1 MSVTWQ
7 ALLAVDVG
15 PVRQAAPVWDK
26 LGAALEDQADELAA
40 NAKALPGVWPDGRAS
55 EAAVIHLNGMRAELD
70 NAYVPVL
77 TIAQSLAEWAGGISE
92 LRGHALDLV
101 DDAQRLHIT
110 IAGDGTI
117 SMDEGHADAT
127 TAQSLNSIVHI
138 RDDILQR
145 AADLDA
151 RLAGVLAA
159 NTATAAGTPAAFVD
173 PTSIPA
179 RGTDPA
185 AVKRWWDSLTLEQRR
200 YLIMNDFEQIG
211 WLDGV
216 PASSRDI
223 ANRLALDHA
232 DETTR
237 ANLDQVKDRQDY
249 IRSMYDQGRIWEVY
263 PDAANPATEMDTE
276 LQRLGIEQSD
286 LEGKSRGITAIDTRL
301 ADTGLPRAYL
311 LGLSTADDGKAI
323 VAVGNPDLADNV
335 LTYVPGTGADLSK
348 VGGDID
354 RTNKMADDA
363 NSADRSATTAAVF
376 WLGYDAPDSI
386 PQAGQSGFA
395 ADGGNDLDGFQTG
408 LRATHDGDDPSR
420 NTVLGHSYGSTV
432 IGHGAMST
440 SINADAVVFVGS
452 PGVDVNNADE
462 LSGLHPS
469 QVYATRAENDAI
481 ARIPDW
487 DLIHGN
493 DPTRDD
499 FGATVFSSDPGDPD
513 DEGAT
518 HSKYWDDGNVS
529 RTNVAYVVTGQT
541 EKLT

>member
-7 ALLAVDVG
+7 ALLTVDVG
-15 PVRQAAPVWDK
+15 PVRQSALVWDT
-26 LGAALEDQADELAA
+26 LGATLEDQADELAA
-40 NAKALPGVWPDGRAS
+40 NARSLPGVWPSGRAS
-55 EAAVIHLNGMRAELD
+55 EAAATYLNGMRGELD

-77 TIAQSLAEWAGGISE
+77 TIAQSLTEWADGISE
-92 LRGHALDLV
+92 LRGHARDLA

-117 SMDEGHADAT
+117 SMAEGHANAT
-127 TAQSLNSIVHI
+127 TAQSMNSIVHI
-138 RDDILQR
+138 RDDILRR
-145 AADLDA
+145 AAELDT
-151 RLAGVLAA
+151 RLAGVLAQ

-173 PTSIPA
+173 PKNIPA

-185 AVKRWWDSLTLEQRR
+185 TVKRWWDGLTAEQRR
-200 YLIMNDFEQIG
+200 YLIMNNFEQIG

-216 PASSRDI
+216 PAASRDI

-237 ANLDQVKDRQDY
+237 ANLDRVKDRQEY
-249 IRSMYDQGRIWEVY
+249 IRNMIEKGRIWEVY
-263 PDAANPATEMDTE
+263 PDAADPSTLADAE
-276 LQRLGIEQSD
+276 LLRLGNEQAD
-286 LEGKSRGITAIDTRL
+286 LEGTARGLTAIDKRL
-301 ADTGLPRAYL
+301 GDTSQPRAYL

-323 VAVGNPDLADNV
+323 VSVGNPDLADNV
-335 LTYVPGTGADLSK
+335 LTYVPGTGAELSK

-354 RTNKMADDA
+354 RTNKMAYDA
-363 NSADRSATTAAVF
+363 TSADRSATTAAVF

-395 ADGGNDLDGFQTG
+395 EDGGKDLNGFQTG
-408 LRATHDGDDPSR
+408 LRVTHDGNDPSR

-432 IGHGAMST
+432 IGHGAMSS
-440 SINADAVVFVGS
+440 SINANAVVFVGS

-462 LSGLHPS
+462 LTGVHPS
-469 QVYATRAENDAI
+469 QVYATRAEHDAI

-487 DLIHGN
+487 DIIHGN

-513 DEGAT
+513 NEGAT

-529 RTNVAYVVTGQT
+529 RANVAYVVTGQT